1 LGAAENVIT
10 RSARYNMNKPLQC
23 FLSFVLAAIFS
34 SHATASTP
42 EPAAPLNQNLMA
54 LDYAKDGQQT
64 GCGLRITGEVSGDL
78 WVNVLLSVFAGE
90 TQPPVGMFKV
100 VVRKVEIK
108 DGQPQLQNGKL
119 AYSSIGN
126 IQKAWLK
133 TDSGASLQPTTG
145 TAAAHGDGYMTSL
158 AFANAV
164 DLLVAIPQAGF
175 KVGVNLDAAQPDL
188 VFGFDR
194 RITSAEADKLSACM
208 QRLRAAMDA
217 KNNGES
223 L

>member
-1 LGAAENVIT
+1 
-10 RSARYNMNKPLQC
+10 MNKPAQC
-23 FLSFVLAAIFS
+23 FLSFFLAAVFS
-34 SHATASTP
+34 PHAIAAPP
-42 EPAAPLNQNLMA
+42 EPATPLNQNLNA
-54 LDYAKDGQQT
+54 LDYSKDGKQT
-64 GCGLRITGEVSGDL
+64 GCGLRITGEAPGDL
-78 WVNVLLSVFAGE
+78 WVNVLLSVFASE

-100 VVRKVEIK
+100 VVRKVVIK

-126 IQKAWLK
+126 IQKAWVK
-133 TDSGASLQPTTG
+133 TDGGVTLQPLTG
-145 TAAAHGDGYMTSL
+145 TAASHGDGYMTSL

-175 KVGVNLDAAQPDL
+175 KVGVNLDAGQPDL

-194 RITSAEADKLSACM
+194 RIPPAEADKLSACM
-208 QRLRAAMDA
+208 QHLRDAMDTR
-217 KNNGES
+217 KNGET